1 MAPTLAEG
9 LFLSVAGLIALSF
22 GLYALMRGG
31 RGQRGGI
38 VPLSERGVHVI
49 AGVRMTLIG
58 TLSLVADSYLL
69 WTAL

>member
-1 MAPTLAEG
+1 
-9 LFLSVAGLIALSF
+9 
-22 GLYALMRGG
+22 MRGG

-38 VPLSERGVHVI
+38 GSLSKRGVHVI
-49 AGVRMTLIG
+49 AGVRLTLIG

>member
-1 MAPTLAEG
+1 MVPPLAEG
-9 LFLSVAGLIALSF
+9 LLPLPGLSLSF

-38 VPLSERGVHVI
+38 VPLSKRGVHVI
-49 AGVRMTLIG
+49 AGVRLTLIG